1 MAIRLSLPKY
11 FKNLRFKIIAGLVVT
26 LTITMTI
33 LFYLQS
39 HQHKKKMI
47 NTLRDHTSPNL
58 TEVIEKVLRDAMM
71 SRNLGQMRNMFET
84 VTDLQDVRNI
94 FLMNKVGEVIVHTR
108 GENIGSELDI
118 GNPTCQ
124 ICHRGKTGILN
135 KTVIFT
141 SDEGERIFRNVNPV
155 LNSEECHGCHS
166 PNEEM
171 IGVLVTDF
179 SLAPIEEQLDKEFQ
193 ENIFFLA
200 LFILIS
206 ILVVSLTMNRLV
218 TKKVGKFVE
227 AARRFGQGDLAQRII
242 FQADDEFK
250 RLAQSFNQMA
260 GKLEKKMKQE
270 RKYISRIIHAQES
283 ERTRIPR
290 ELHDELGG
298 ALTAIKYNLEII
310 ERDLPE
316 NLSEGKERLKEV
328 ESLSSQMLTQLR
340 RLSQDLRPP
349 ILDDLGLLPT
359 LRWYIENYGKRWK
372 IKTHYEATGFQQKL
386 NPELETALYRVIQEA
401 LTNVAKHARA
411 DDVHIH
417 LGCADSAIMVTITD
431 NGTGFDPQEVL
442 GADLQRRGYGIIGM
456 QERVSSFGGRMDIRS
471 RRGAGTQITIE
482 IPLRNSE
489 GEDEPKE
496 DKNSDR

>member
-1 MAIRLSLPKY
+1 
-11 FKNLRFKIIAGLVVT
+11 
-26 LTITMTI
+26 
-33 LFYLQS
+33 
-39 HQHKKKMI
+39 
-47 NTLRDHTSPNL
+47 
-58 TEVIEKVLRDAMM
+58 
-71 SRNLGQMRNMFET
+71 
-84 VTDLQDVRNI
+84 
-94 FLMNKVGEVIVHTR
+94 
-108 GENIGSELDI
+108 
-118 GNPTCQ
+118 
-124 ICHRGKTGILN
+124 
-135 KTVIFT
+135 
-141 SDEGERIFRNVNPV
+141 
-155 LNSEECHGCHS
+155 
-166 PNEEM
+166 M

-179 SLAPIEEQLDKEFQ
+179 SLAPIEEQLGKEFQ
-193 ENIFFLA
+193 ENIIFLA

-218 TKKVGKFVE
+218 TKKVAKFVE
-227 AARRFGQGDLAQRII
+227 AARRFGQGDFAQRII

-260 GKLEKKMKQE
+260 GKLEKKIEQE
-270 RKYISRIIHAQES
+270 RKYISRIIDAQES
-283 ERTRIPR
+283 ERKRISR
-290 ELHDELGG
+290 ELHDELGQ

-328 ESLSSQMLTQLR
+328 ESLSSQMLVQLR
-340 RLSQDLRPP
+340 RLSHDLRPP

-359 LRWYIENYGKRWK
+359 LRWYIESYGKRWK
-372 IKTHYEATGFQQKL
+372 IKTHYESTGFHQKL

-417 LGCADSAIMVTITD
+417 LGCTDSAIIVTITD
-431 NGTGFDPQEVL
+431 NGMGFDPQEVSAL
-442 GADLQRRGYGIIGM
+442 ETQKRGYGIIGM
-456 QERVSSFGGRMDIRS
+456 QERISSFGGRIDIRS

-496 DKNSDR
+496 DENPDR